1 MRRSGS
7 GVRQPPSPRGM
18 SVACLPCHMHA
29 VGGGLVS
36 PLDLDCGGSVALT
49 SAPSLTSCI
58 VLPHTHAGDDDGVIK
73 VWDTRQRQCVYA
85 FDDVHEDFVADM
97 EWNPT
102 SQELISVSGD
112 GTLAIHSL
120 KRGKLVALSD
130 NQEDELL
137 SVTLMKGGKKAVV
150 GSQTGVLN
158 IWTYGATYESDA
170 IHCSRTHTCTW
181 I

>member
-1 MRRSGS
+1 LEPELGSLSPHRSGI
-7 GVRQPPSPRGM
+7 PPHWFVP
-18 SVACLPCHMHA
+18 
-29 VGGGLVS
+29 
-36 PLDLDCGGSVALT
+36 
-49 SAPSLTSCI
+49 
-58 VLPHTHAGDDDGVIK
+58 PHTHAGDDDGVIK

-97 EWNPT
+97 EWNPA

-158 IWTYGATYESDA
+158 IWTYGAT
-170 IHCSRTHTCTW
+170 
-181 I
+181 